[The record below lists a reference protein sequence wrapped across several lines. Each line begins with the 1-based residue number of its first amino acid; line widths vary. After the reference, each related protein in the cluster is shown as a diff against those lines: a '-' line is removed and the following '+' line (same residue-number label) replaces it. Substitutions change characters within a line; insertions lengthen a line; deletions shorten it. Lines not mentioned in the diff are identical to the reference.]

1 MYNNINNNNN
11 NIVILTTMTIC
22 TKTVRRRIKSV
33 SISPSGVQP
42 SVKPETIYAC
52 RYIDI
57 T

>member
-1 MYNNINNNNN
+1 
-11 NIVILTTMTIC
+11 MTIC
-22 TKTVRRRIKSV
+22 TNPVRRRNKSV

>member
-1 MYNNINNNNN
+1 M
-11 NIVILTTMTIC
+11 TTMTIY
-22 TKTVRRRIKSV
+22 TNPVRRRIKSV

-42 SVKPETIYAC
+42 SVKPETMYAC